1 MAGNCPGLRGQQML
15 SIEVV
20 GEEEKEEEEKEE
32 EKDNIPSGR
41 MWNVDA
47 KEE

>member
-1 MAGNCPGLRGQQML
+1 ML

-20 GEEEKEEEEKEE
+20 GEEEKEEEE

-47 KEE
+47 NEE